1 ELARSELKAGQ
12 TVTAGEKGGLQRAKI
27 DPRNASG
34 GEQEPLTRHERQLVA
49 ACDRYNQLYPGEADE
64 VELQYLVAIVHYQR
78 RHFDEAAAR
87 FEQIAIRWPED
98 SRSQPAADLAMHVLE
113 TREQWPELN
122 RLARRF
128 SANTQLTK
136 PGSEFAKRVADIVEG
151 SQYKWIDEVVYRK
164 EKNPAKA
171 AQEFVRLADEF
182 PHSQY

>member
-1 ELARSELKAGQ
+1 
-12 TVTAGEKGGLQRAKI
+12 
-27 DPRNASG
+27 
-34 GEQEPLTRHERQLVA
+34 
-49 ACDRYNQLYPGEADE
+49 
-64 VELQYLVAIVHYQR
+64 
-78 RHFDEAAAR
+78 R

-151 SQYKWIDEVVYRK
+151 SPYKWIDKDVYRK

-171 AQEFVRLADEF
+171 AQEFGRLADEF
-182 PHSQY
+182 PHSQYTARALAFAMIAFGEAHQLAAGIAAGERVLSASPGSLFALKVRFTLARYYEKVADFPRA